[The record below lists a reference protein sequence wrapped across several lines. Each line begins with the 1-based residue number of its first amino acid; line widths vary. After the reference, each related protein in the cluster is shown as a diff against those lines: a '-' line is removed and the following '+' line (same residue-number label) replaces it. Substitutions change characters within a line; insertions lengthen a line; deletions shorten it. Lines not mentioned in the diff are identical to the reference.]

1 MCACVCVGVQKRGR
15 GGGFTL
21 GGRESN
27 VLAGSGETPS
37 ILPPAP
43 SMEGSA
49 IPEIKLGHE
58 TNKITID

>member
-1 MCACVCVGVQKRGR
+1 MRVCVWVCKRG
-15 GGGFTL
+15 GGEGGFTL

-37 ILPPAP
+37 ILPPP
-43 SMEGSA
+43 SSMEGSA